1 MLEEPE
7 PQVHRIPVDS
17 LLPADSPRLE
27 GVNEDHV
34 RVLADSTAE
43 FEPILVARTA
53 GHVVDGMHRLRAAM
67 LRGQRYIDVR
77 YVDGS
82 PGDLFLQSV
91 KANTRHG
98 LPLTLKDRKA
108 AVARILTSHPHLSD
122 RAIAAIAGVSPKTV
136 GAARARRALADS
148 IAQPHARVGRD
159 GRARPVD
166 IPQRREKALA
176 LLSEQPG
183 ITLREVAEQAGVSI
197 STVHRM
203 RQELRRSAHGRR
215 PESAVGEGAG
225 AGTAPP
231 GTGEERPGTTDGTPP
246 LEAAE
251 GSRDFGEPAH
261 SAGVPDPDMT
271 PPAPSAASSSP
282 TRGPGTR
289 LPPPARPGAS
299 VTIPSRD
306 VRLPLVSGP
315 QNWVPYDARFHVRAM
330 RTLANDP
337 SVRFTDGGRALLR
350 WLNGQAQQLAVG
362 ERMLD
367 AVPPHCVQAV
377 ADIAS
382 HYAREWERLAE
393 TLRQTDRL
401 TRPCR
406 PAQREARPP
415 AVAPPSA
422 RHASLS

>member
-1 MLEEPE
+1 M
-7 PQVHRIPVDS
+7 DS

-34 RVLADSTAE
+34 RVLADSTAD

-53 GHVVDGMHRLRAAM
+53 GHVVDGMHRLRAAV
-67 LRGQRYIDVR
+67 LRGQRFIDVR

-136 GAARARRALADS
+136 GAARARRAPADS
-148 IAQPHARVGRD
+148 TAQPHTRVGRD
-159 GRARPVD
+159 GRARPID

-183 ITLREVAEQAGVSI
+183 ITLREVAEQVGVSI

-203 RQELRRSAHGRR
+203 RQELRRSSDGGRR
-215 PESAVGEGAG
+215 PEITVGAG
-225 AGTAPP
+225 AGTVPP
-231 GTGEERPGTTDGTPP
+231 GTGEGRPGTPDGTRPFKASESS
-246 LEAAE
+246 LDF
-251 GSRDFGEPAH
+251 RDSAH
-261 SAGVPDPDMT
+261 SDGAPDPDRT
-271 PPAPSAASSSP
+271 HPAPSAPSSSP
-282 TRGPGTR
+282 VRGPDTR
-289 LPPPARPGAS
+289 LSPPARPSAS
-299 VTIPSRD
+299 VTIPRGD
-306 VRLPLVSGP
+306 ARLSPVPDP
-315 QNWVPYDARFHVRAM
+315 QNWVPYDARSHIRAM

-350 WLNGQAQQLAVG
+350 WLNGQAQQLAAG

-415 AVAPPSA
+415 IVAPSSA

>member
-1 MLEEPE
+1 
-7 PQVHRIPVDS
+7 
-17 LLPADSPRLE
+17 
-27 GVNEDHV
+27 
-34 RVLADSTAE
+34 
-43 FEPILVARTA
+43 
-53 GHVVDGMHRLRAAM
+53 MHRLQAAV
-67 LRGQRYIDVR
+67 LRGQRFIDVR

-82 PGDLFLQSV
+82 PVDLFLQSV

-136 GAARARRALADS
+136 GAARARRAPADS
-148 IAQPHARVGRD
+148 TAQPHTRVGRD

-166 IPQRREKALA
+166 IPQRREKVLA

-203 RQELRRSAHGRR
+203 RQELRQSSDGGRR
-215 PESAVGEGAG
+215 PESTVREGAG
-225 AGTAPP
+225 AGTVPP
-231 GTGEERPGTTDGTPP
+231 GTGEGRPGTPDGTWP
-246 LEAAE
+246 LKASLSPE
-251 GSRDFGEPAH
+251 DFRESAH
-261 SAGVPDPDMT
+261 SEGASDPDWT
-271 PPAPSAASSSP
+271 HPAPSAASSSP
-282 TRGPGTR
+282 AQEPDTR
-289 LPPPARPGAS
+289 LSPPARPGVS
-299 VTIPSRD
+299 VTIPRRD
-306 VRLPLVSGP
+306 ARLPSVPDP
-315 QNWVPYDARFHVRAM
+315 QNWLPYDARSRIRAM

-350 WLNGQAQQLAVG
+350 WLNGQAQQLAAG

-382 HYAREWERLAE
+382 HYAKEWERLAE

-415 AVAPPSA
+415 AVAPSSA